1 MIPRTPQKVKRAKR
15 DIFVTAHGKD
25 SVDRHFD
32 EDDGVVERGH
42 GVALWRQI
50 DQSLSRDIAAGT
62 WQPGEQLPTEQAL
75 AARFQVNRHT
85 IRRAIQ
91 AMVLRG
97 LLRVEQG
104 RGTFIQE
111 GIIDYIVG
119 KRTRFTEN
127 ILRNRRYPSTLQ
139 LQCGEVMPPPP
150 VARQLKLPAEARAVL
165 LERVSSAG
173 GLPVSISTVYFPA
186 ARFAGFDKIY
196 AETQSI
202 TLTLRHYGIE
212 DYVRATTRV
221 TARLPTA
228 EEARH
233 LKQPVTRPVLLSE
246 ALDVD
251 AAGQPVS
258 VNITRFA
265 SDRVQIVLDTT
276 GSEE

>member
-1 MIPRTPQKVKRAKR
+1 
-15 DIFVTAHGKD
+15 VTERRERP
-25 SVDRHFD
+25 VDEGA
-32 EDDGVVERGH
+32 EDGSIERGH

-50 DQSLSRDIAAGT
+50 DQSLSREIAAGD
-62 WQPGEQLPTEQAL
+62 WQPGERLPTEQAL

-91 AMVLRG
+91 SMVLRG

-111 GIIDYIVG
+111 GVIDYVVG

-127 ILRNRRYPSTLQ
+127 ILRNRRYPSTQQ
-139 LQCGEVMPPPP
+139 LQCVELMPPPP
-150 VARQLKLPAEARAVL
+150 VARRLKLPANAPAVL

-173 GLPVSISTVYFPA
+173 GRPLSMSTMYFPA
-186 ARFAGFDKIY
+186 SRFPGFAAIY

-202 TLTLRHYGIE
+202 TKTLRHFGVE
-212 DYVRATTRV
+212 DYVRAATRI

-233 LKQPVTRPVLLSE
+233 LKQPVTRPVLQSE

-251 AAGQPVS
+251 TAGRPVS
-258 VNITRFA
+258 VNISRFA
-265 SDRVQIVLDTT
+265 SDRVQIVLDT
-276 GSEE
+276 GMAED

>member
-1 MIPRTPQKVKRAKR
+1 MEQDA
-15 DIFVTAHGKD
+15 
-25 SVDRHFD
+25 
-32 EDDGVVERGH
+32 DGQDGEIERGH

-50 DQSLSRDIAAGT
+50 DRSLSREIAAGS
-62 WQPGEQLPTEQAL
+62 WPPGEQLPTEQAL

-91 AMVLRG
+91 AMVQRG

-104 RGTFIQE
+104 RGTFVQE
-111 GIIDYIVG
+111 GVIDYVVG

-127 ILRNRRYPSTLQ
+127 ILRNRRYPSTVQ
-139 LQCGEVMPPPP
+139 LHCGEVMPPPP
-150 VARQLKLPAEARAVL
+150 VARQLRLAANARAIL

-173 GLPVSISTVYFPA
+173 GRPVTISTVYFPA
-186 ARFAGFDKIY
+186 ARFPGFDRIY

-202 TLTLRHYGIE
+202 TKTLRHFGVD

-233 LKQPVTRPVLLSE
+233 LKQPVTRPVLQSE

-251 AAGQPVS
+251 AAGRPVS
-258 VNITRFA
+258 VAISRFA
-265 SDRVQIVLDTT
+265 SDRVQIVLDT
-276 GSEE
+276 EVPQE